1 MLFDRKA
8 DMDFDYRSSLKILI
22 FTIFCVTVYGCSAT
36 MQPIKPSRAQLGTK
50 TPMYEELKSLPEPR
64 EKLVAAVYR
73 FRDQTGQYKAS
84 ETVASWSTAV
94 TQGATSIL
102 LRALE
107 DSGWFIP
114 IEREGLS
121 NLLNERQIIR
131 QLRQQ
136 HSGPGGE
143 QLPPLPPLLYA
154 GIMLEGGIVSYDT
167 NVLTGGA
174 GVRYFGAGGSGQYRI
189 DQVTIY
195 LRATSTQSGRI
206 LKTVYTT
213 KTIIS
218 QMVDVGLFRFV
229 EVKRLL
235 EAEAGYS
242 FNEPPVL
249 AVTEAIEKA
258 VQSLIIEGVFDGLW
272 ELQDPRQ
279 INSDIIRNYR
289 QERKDNVS
297 IDYLG
302 RLMTERRA
310 RWGLSINTGPMLY
323 KGDYPDPLM
332 RPSWDAG
339 LKYAF
344 DTRFSLGFHY
354 GRGQLATNRFFES
367 SVSTAEVYGQYY
379 LNPLSRFTPFLV
391 AGTGALINETNTIL
405 TSSWISDII
414 DETYMFI
421 SAGVGLEF
429 LLDNRVGL
437 NLMIKNNY
445 MLNDH
450 FDGVRQGK
458 YNDYFWRGRVG
469 VTYYLGM

>member
-1 MLFDRKA
+1 MQSKLKHTFTCITLAAVIFML
-8 DMDFDYRSSLKILI
+8 
-22 FTIFCVTVYGCSAT
+22 YGCSSS
-36 MQPIKPSRAQLGTK
+36 MQPLKPARAQLGTK
-50 TPMYEELKSLPEPR
+50 TPVYEDLISLPEPR

-102 LRALE
+102 LRALD

-136 HSGPGGE
+136 HRGPGGE
-143 QLPPLPPLLYA
+143 QLPDLPPLLYA

-174 GVRYFGAGGSGQYRI
+174 GARYFGAGGSGKYRI

-213 KTIIS
+213 KTILS

-229 EVKRLL
+229 EVQRLL

-258 VQSLIIEGVFDGLW
+258 VKSLVIEGVFDGLW
-272 ELQDPRQ
+272 ELRNPDD
-279 INSDIIRNYR
+279 INADVIRNYR
-289 QERKDNVS
+289 REREQTESV
-297 IDYLG
+297 DYLG
-302 RLMTERRA
+302 RLMTERRD
-310 RWGLSINTGPMLY
+310 RWGLSINAGPMLY
-323 KGDYPDPLM
+323 QGDYPDPLM

-339 LKYAF
+339 LKYALGS
-344 DTRFSLGFHY
+344 RFALGINY
-354 GRGQLATNRFFES
+354 GRGQLATDRHFNATI
-367 SVSTAEVYGQYY
+367 STMELYGQYY
-379 LNPLSRFTPFLV
+379 LNPLSRFTPFLT
-391 AGTGALINETNTIL
+391 AGIGAAVNETNANL
-405 TSSWISDII
+405 TNSWFSDIM
-414 DETYMFI
+414 DETYGYVT
-421 SAGVGLEF
+421 AGVGLEY
-429 LLDNRVGL
+429 LLDDRLGL
-437 NLMIKNNY
+437 NFVLKSKY
-445 MLNDH
+445 MLNDRI
-450 FDGVRQGK
+450 DGVNHGR
-458 YNDYFWRGRVG
+458 YNDRVWRGRVG
-469 VTYYLGM
+469 ITYYLGF